1 MAIASSTV
9 FDLFTISPCKQTA
22 DVVKDKMKSFKLI
35 SNNLAINVA
44 RLVSVTLDPFSVIFS
59 SSFSTAINSIS
70 PEIYP

>member
-22 DVVKDKMKSFKLI
+22 DVVKDKMKSLRLI
-35 SNNLAINVA
+35 SNNLAIDVT
-44 RLVSVTLDPFSVIFS
+44 RLVSVTLDPSVIFS
-59 SSFSTAINSIS
+59 SSLWSAINSRS